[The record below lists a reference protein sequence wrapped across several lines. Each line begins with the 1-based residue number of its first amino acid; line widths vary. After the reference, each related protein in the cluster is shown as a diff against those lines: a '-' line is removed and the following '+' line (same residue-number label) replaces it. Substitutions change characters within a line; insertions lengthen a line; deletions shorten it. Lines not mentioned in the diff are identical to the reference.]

1 MHGAV
6 EHRISFAEG
15 TRQALHSASYRRLP
29 SSSNPAA
36 PSAAA
41 ASAVLAADATGVTL
55 PPTAFGP
62 ASPPLG
68 VYSQPYSAL
77 YGLSREVR
85 TYDPHSYPLTLSGV
99 PLQRA
104 WEGAKPSDGGPLQ
117 TLQSANGAFLTGTY
131 QPAPSHP
138 ATSSSMHAAPPP
150 QEELLRNSCHGAT
163 TTAAQTPSAEPQLS
177 GGASSGGLQHWRNLS
192 SASERSA
199 STVTPPT
206 SQQAEREGRWAEA
219 RPPLQPLPHPQACE
233 NPASPLLGAAADR
246 DVRSTDWHP
255 PGTPDGL
262 QTQAS
267 SIGLGDRETAGS
279 TEAMQMFM
287 KAISGEKPQHL
298 PHTPQPPQQR
308 AAALPSFART
318 EELLSHSQTFG
329 GARPAALLSPSERA
343 AAGAAGRQ
351 GVGGG
356 CGSTGNAA
364 SFRATGPVHR
374 YDARRPRRA
383 SGLGWMCR
391 GCAEHSFP
399 QLCAMHKLT
408 HSKALPAPV
417 VDTCACV
424 PKRGGCTHCTSAA
437 AWHVNTCTGMEKS
450 GLLALAASQKASHHK
465 GKGNKGRKLKC
476 SGVAVTCA
484 QVARAAAE
492 KRVYQQTE
500 AELQTTRYFFCEAP
514 IPPLLQRGPHRQ
526 SAHTA
531 AAAMRSYRH
540 AAKPQTGID
549 SVRKICQASSL
560 GAGQLSDEEM
570 RELMEEVLRNYC
582 DAQRENDRLRREAEQ
597 LKGEFTSDKTVA
609 TVGAIGTAL
618 TFKLE
623 TLRLRLSGQQNGPL
637 NGELQKLKQEVY
649 SKDAVIGRW
658 ELFATTID
666 GLLSSRNAPHAL
678 LVRPS
683 LSPGDEARGAAN
695 SLLLLC
701 AVSGGKRTEGSCK
714 SPQRWHPPVRAVQ
727 ILSSNNPMPTKVS
740 EEHTNATEGAA
751 TAKSVRQR
759 IQEYNI
765 SKSSVDGAKPTD
777 AKGK

>member
-1 MHGAV
+1 MLYETQRTLPPMGKGPLCPGMHGAV

-351 GVGGG
+351 GEMLLLFVLPDLF
-356 CGSTGNAA
+356 TD
-364 SFRATGPVHR
+364 TTLEGPAEPQ
-374 YDARRPRRA
+374 D
-383 SGLGWMCR
+383 LDGWR
-391 GCAEHSFP
+391 
-399 QLCAMHKLT
+399 LLVRDLT
-408 HSKALPAPV
+408 LAKKVVEDRLNEQTKQTSELQQAL
-417 VDTCACV
+417 D
-424 PKRGGCTHCTSAA
+424 K
-437 AWHVNTCTGMEKS
+437 E
-450 GLLALAASQKASHHK
+450 
-465 GKGNKGRKLKC
+465 
-476 SGVAVTCA
+476 
-484 QVARAAAE
+484 VARAAAE

-500 AELQTTRYFFCEAP
+500 AELQTTREE
-514 IPPLLQRGPHRQ
+514 LQRQ
-526 SAHTA
+526 
-531 AAAMRSYRH
+531 RH

-609 TVGAIGTAL
+609 T
-618 TFKLE
+618 
-623 TLRLRLSGQQNGPL
+623 L

-678 LVRPS
+678 LVESVQREVAKVLSDGIHQYEPCRGERPCTVPDVKS
-683 LSPGDEARGAAN
+683 SVGSAKSPG
-695 SLLLLC
+695 
-701 AVSGGKRTEGSCK
+701 GKDSVGK
-714 SPQRWHPPVRAVQ
+714 APVV
-727 ILSSNNPMPTKVS
+727 LSSNNPMPTKVS